1 MIDTVIGIVMGMLLV
16 ALCLSGWRL
25 LRGPSIE
32 DRILAIDTMYI
43 NTIALLILLGMQLRS
58 DVYFEAVLVIAMLG
72 FVGTLALS
80 RYAMRRD
87 IIE

>member
-1 MIDTVIGIVMGMLLV
+1 MAWTSIFSMRGSLAM
-16 ALCLSGWRL
+16 AGWRL
-25 LRGPSIE
+25 LRGPAVE

-43 NTIALLILLGMQLRS
+43 NTIALLMLLGMWLRS
-58 DVYFEAVLVIAMLG
+58 DIYFEAILVIAMLG